1 MLQVKIIVAPLF
13 KFRVDVLAK
22 RQAKVPRGGVP
33 VHGILFEAVVGR
45 HVETAA
51 KPPDRI
57 GSWLLR
63 DEKADVGVAGR
74 NKRVMRVD
82 HQRDAHRFEA
92 AARQLRAV
100 RGSGRGHGVAV
111 NVGKIHARLF
121 EDAAVTQHAA
131 APAAARFALPAIFL
145 EFTAVCGGQFLANL
159 ILQLQQERF
168 DQLCIRFHQRFLEC
182 AFWLSNQ
189 LK

>member
-1 MLQVKIIVAPLF
+1 M
-13 KFRVDVLAK
+13 
-22 RQAKVPRGGVP
+22 P

-57 GSWLLR
+57 GPR
-63 DEKADVGVAGR
+63 FFRNEKAHVGMAGR
-74 NKRVMRVD
+74 HKRIVRMH
-82 HQRDAHRFEA
+82 HQRNAHRFEA
-92 AARQLRAV
+92 AARKLGTMCRC
-100 RGSGRGHGVAV
+100 RRGHRVAM

-131 APAAARFALPAIFL
+131 TPAAAGFALPVVFL
-145 EFTAVCGGQFLANL
+145 KFSAVSGGQFLANFV
-159 ILQLQQERF
+159 LQLQQEGF
-168 DQLCIRFHQRFLEC
+168 DQLSIGFHQRFLEC